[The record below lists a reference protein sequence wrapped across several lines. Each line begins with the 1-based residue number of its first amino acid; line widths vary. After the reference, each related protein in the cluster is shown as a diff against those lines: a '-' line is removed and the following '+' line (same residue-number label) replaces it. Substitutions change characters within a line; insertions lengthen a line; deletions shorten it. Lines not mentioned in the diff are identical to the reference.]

1 MAMVLD
7 ERRLKIVWFT
17 GPNAPSD
24 IAIEESDLE
33 DDTDDD
39 DTDDETDAQES
50 SSQTVG
56 LPNDVLFHE
65 RVKCCLPVE
74 NESQLWDCT
83 PLSA

>member
-1 MAMVLD
+1 MVLD
-7 ERRLKIVWFT
+7 DRRLKIVSFT

-33 DDTDDD
+33 DDTDD
-39 DTDDETDAQES
+39 ETDAQES

-56 LPNDVLFHE
+56 LSNDVLFHE

-74 NESQLWDCT
+74 NESQL
-83 PLSA
+83 